1 MDENILVLRQTD
13 QFQNQKWIF
22 SKVLN
27 TFFDP
32 LFLWNKK
39 LFFQN
44 FIMFAIFKI
53 IVHIKQILENMII
66 IIIRSCN
73 QWVF

>member
-13 QFQNQKWIF
+13 QFQNQKSIF

-39 LFFQN
+39 
-44 FIMFAIFKI
+44 
-53 IVHIKQILENMII
+53 
-66 IIIRSCN
+66 
-73 QWVF
+73 